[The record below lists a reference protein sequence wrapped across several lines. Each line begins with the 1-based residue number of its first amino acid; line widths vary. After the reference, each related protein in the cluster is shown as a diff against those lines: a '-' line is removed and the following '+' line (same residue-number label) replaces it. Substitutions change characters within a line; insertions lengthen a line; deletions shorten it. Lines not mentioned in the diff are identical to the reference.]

1 MIGGVQQVK
10 ESELLE
16 LQKILNLYESKIKEL
31 QMENVEL
38 KKKIGQLEKSSE
50 IPSKEETTETKS
62 INNSEEELN
71 GLADKIKTNGSSSKE
86 ISEIL
91 KQLWKM
97 TENKEYGSIA
107 ENIIYDIIDQNYLD
121 QENYEYLYE
130 LIKPYLNSNKLQ
142 PKRNWTLMLHMLESK
157 NIPTEIAAAII
168 EKIFSIQKNEKYMK
182 KNYYMCKRLKKTI
195 IKFELEEKVPKWY
208 KDMWLG
214 SE

>member
-142 PKRNWTLMLHMLESK
+142 PKRNWTLMLHYRK
-157 NIPTEIAAAII
+157 NFFNT
-168 EKIFSIQKNEKYMK
+168 K
-182 KNYYMCKRLKKTI
+182 K
-195 IKFELEEKVPKWY
+195 
-208 KDMWLG
+208 
-214 SE
+214 

>member
-1 MIGGVQQVK
+1 MK

-107 ENIIYDIIDQNYLD
+107 ENIIYDII
-121 QENYEYLYE
+121 
-130 LIKPYLNSNKLQ
+130 
-142 PKRNWTLMLHMLESK
+142 
-157 NIPTEIAAAII
+157 
-168 EKIFSIQKNEKYMK
+168 
-182 KNYYMCKRLKKTI
+182 
-195 IKFELEEKVPKWY
+195 V
-208 KDMWLG
+208 
-214 SE
+214 